1 MAYMTSDARWE
12 AVTTRDRAADGS
24 FVYAVAS
31 TRIYC
36 RPSCPSRKPRR
47 DRTTFFATPAQA
59 QGAGYRECRRCRP
72 DSPIPSSLVQ
82 RALGAWSRIAARRV
96 DGRVP
101 LAELAAAVGSSVS
114 HLQRTFTQVLGVSPR
129 ELSDGR
135 RVEALRRAL
144 KEKRSVTD
152 AIYEAGFGSSSRVY
166 ERSSK
171 TLGMTPAQYA
181 AGGAGANVR
190 YVCAKSDVGRV
201 LVAATERGVCA
212 VKLGSDDTELVNLL
226 ESEFPAA
233 SVAEG
238 DAAMH
243 AWVESVVAA
252 ISGRRPEVPVPVD
265 VRGTAFQLRV
275 WKELQ
280 KIPAGSTRS
289 YGEIARR
296 IGRPTAARAVA
307 RACAT
312 NPACIV
318 IPCHRVVAA
327 GGGLGGYHWGVE
339 RKRALLDRERR

>member
-1 MAYMTSDARWE
+1 M
-12 AVTTRDRAADGS
+12 
-24 FVYAVAS
+24 
-31 TRIYC
+31 
-36 RPSCPSRKPRR
+36 
-47 DRTTFFATPAQA
+47 
-59 QGAGYRECRRCRP
+59 
-72 DSPIPSSLVQ
+72 
-82 RALGAWSRIAARRV
+82 
-96 DGRVP
+96 P